1 MQIYQIDF
9 VFDLHTN
16 NCMNGTFI
24 CGSTYEDVYRFERHL
39 VFPRLFAGNAYDYIP
54 INTTFNADER
64 KSGTARRF
72 CCERLSDTVNAY
84 SLEISTAGYTL
95 KDNKTKTTYLE
106 DGCKYEI
113 HIS

>member
-1 MQIYQIDF
+1 
-9 VFDLHTN
+9 
-16 NCMNGTFI
+16 MNGTFI

-39 VFPRLFAGNAYDYIP
+39 VFPRLFAANAYDYIH

-72 CCERLSDTVNAY
+72 CCERLSDTVNSY

-106 DGCKYEI
+106 DGCKKFAYTAI
-113 HIS
+113 I